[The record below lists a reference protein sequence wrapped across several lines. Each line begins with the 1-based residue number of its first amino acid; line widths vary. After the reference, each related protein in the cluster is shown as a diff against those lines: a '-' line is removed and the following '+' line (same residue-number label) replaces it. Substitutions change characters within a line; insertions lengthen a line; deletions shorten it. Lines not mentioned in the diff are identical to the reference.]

1 VFDSADLTS
10 WRADLDLPLSSEAPA
25 AGRHFLHSTLDAWGV
40 PDDELGQDAALVLS
54 ELITN
59 AVVHG
64 AGSVRVEFRIDAE
77 HLTLAVRDGS
87 AVLPDRREA
96 GPLDGNGRGLEIIE
110 ALAVRWGVDVLD
122 DGGKRVFVEL
132 ALPPRVRPDATR
144 R

>member
-1 VFDSADLTS
+1 MFDAADLTS
-10 WRADLDLPLSSEAPA
+10 LKAEIDLPLSSTAPA
-25 AGRHFLHSTLDAWGV
+25 AARQFLTSTLEAWRLT
-40 PDDELGQDAALVLS
+40 DDELGYDAGVVLS
-54 ELITN
+54 ELVTN

-64 AGSVRVEFRIDAE
+64 AGSVRVELAAAGDR
-77 HLTLAVRDGS
+77 LTLAVRDGS

-110 ALAVRWGVDVLD
+110 ALALRWGVDVLD

-132 ALPPRVRPDATR
+132 ALPPRACPDSDR